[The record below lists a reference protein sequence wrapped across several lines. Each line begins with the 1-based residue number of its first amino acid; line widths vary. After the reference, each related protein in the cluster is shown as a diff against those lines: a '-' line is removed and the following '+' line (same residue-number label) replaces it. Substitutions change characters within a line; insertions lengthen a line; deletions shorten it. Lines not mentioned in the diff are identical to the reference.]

1 MPGLLGPTNPVP
13 GYDPSPVKVQPPTPG
28 DTSIQNIVDTT
39 RVTRP
44 DQRTDQQDNGDA
56 AAAARYDSNFMTFL
70 QRLRNA
76 QSLPE
81 TFMRVLQWQSM
92 ISSGIQSGFA
102 SEMSQFLEFLRM
114 DEAELLQFLQNQM
127 QSSSRFA
134 GALFDMLRQAYS
146 GTQSGLLQSDILQ
159 FLRRY
164 SDFSS
169 TGHLEGKIL
178 RTVEEMT
185 YSLPSKW
192 ANQVSDILA
201 KLQNGVSAG
210 DRAGNLALLREQLFT
225 LLSRYVSLTHDHG
238 RARGLLSM
246 LTLDVARYEN
256 GSEDALLQSLR
267 HLSSNGVLPKQLAE
281 LSDSELL
288 QILRDT
294 DYFKAAQDNSFA
306 DRLASLTNQALQGQ
320 GGANA
325 QEAFHN
331 ILAALLINESVYMPI
346 KHLMLPLDWNGK
358 MMFSELWVDPDA
370 DHGTRDVS
378 DGNGTLRILL
388 KMDVESLGA
397 FDVLINSRR
406 ENVSLQVACPKSVAA
421 FTGEMAQALS
431 GILTRNGLTV
441 EQVSVQEMK
450 RPLAVSEVFPKLLER
465 MGGVNVKV

>member
-1 MPGLLGPTNPVP
+1 MPELLGPTNPVP
-13 GYDPSPVKVQPPTPG
+13 GYDPTPPKIQPPTPG
-28 DTSIQNIVDTT
+28 DTSIQNIVDTS
-39 RVTRP
+39 RVVRP
-44 DQRTDQQDNGDA
+44 DARNDQRDGGDA
-56 AAAARYDSNFMTFL
+56 TTAARYDSNFMTFL
-70 QRLRNA
+70 QRLRSA

-92 ISSGIQSGFA
+92 VSSGIQSGFA

-114 DEAELLQFLQNQM
+114 DEAELLQFLQNQL
-127 QSSSRFA
+127 QSSSRFS
-134 GALFDMLRQAYS
+134 GALFDMLRSAYS
-146 GTQSGLLQSDILQ
+146 GTQSGLLRSDILQ

-178 RTVEEMT
+178 RTLEEMT
-185 YSLPSKW
+185 LSLPSKW
-192 ANQVSDILA
+192 GNQVKDILA
-201 KLQNGVSAG
+201 RLQNGVSAG

-256 GSEDALLQSLR
+256 GSEAGLLQSLR
-267 HLSSNGVLPKQLAE
+267 HLASNGVLPKELAE
-281 LSDSELL
+281 LSDDELL
-288 QILRDT
+288 KILRDT
-294 DYFKAAQDNSFA
+294 DYFKAAQNNSFA
-306 DRLASLTNQALQGQ
+306 DRLASLTHQALQGQ
-320 GGANA
+320 GGASA

-346 KHLMLPLDWNGK
+346 QHLMLPLDWNGK

-370 DHGTRDVS
+370 ERGTRETS
-378 DGNGTLRILL
+378 NGTGTLRILL

-406 ENVSLQVACPKSVAA
+406 ENVSLYVACPKTVAA
-421 FTGEMAQALS
+421 YTGEMTQALG

-441 EQVSVQEMK
+441 DQVSVQEMK
-450 RPLAVSEVFPKLLER
+450 RPLTVSEVFPKLLER

>member
-1 MPGLLGPTNPVP
+1 MPELLGPTNPVP
-13 GYDPSPVKVQPPTPG
+13 GYDPTPAKIQPPVPS
-28 DTSIQNIVDTT
+28 DTSVQNIVDTS
-39 RVTRP
+39 RVVRP
-44 DQRTDQQDNGDA
+44 DARTDQRDGSDA
-56 AAAARYDSNFMTFL
+56 AGAARYDSNFMTFL
-70 QRLRNA
+70 QRLRSA

-92 ISSGIQSGFA
+92 VSSGIQSGFA

-114 DEAELLQFLQNQM
+114 DEAQLLQFLKNQM
-127 QSSSRFA
+127 QSGSRFS
-134 GALFDMLRQAYS
+134 GALFDMLRSAYS
-146 GTQSGLLQSDILQ
+146 GSQSGLLQSDILQ

-169 TGHLEGKIL
+169 TGHLEKNIL
-178 RTVEEMT
+178 RTLDEMRQ
-185 YSLPSKW
+185 SLPSKW
-192 ANQVSDILA
+192 GNQVSDILA
-201 KLQNGVSAG
+201 RLQNGVSAG
-210 DRAGNLALLREQLFT
+210 DRAGNLQLLRDELFT

-256 GSEDALLQSLR
+256 GSESALLQSLR
-267 HLSSNGVLPKQLAE
+267 HLASNGILPKELTE

-288 QILRDT
+288 KILRDT
-294 DYFKAAQDNSFA
+294 DYFKAAQDNAFA

-346 KHLMLPLDWNGK
+346 KHLMLPLDWNGQ

-370 DHGTRDVS
+370 DRSTRDPS
-378 DGNGTLRILL
+378 GGNGTLRILL

-397 FDVLINSRR
+397 FDVLINSRQ

-421 FTGEMAQALS
+421 YTGEMAQAIS
-431 GILTRNGLTV
+431 GILSRNGLTV
-441 EQVSVQEMK
+441 EHVSVQEMK
-450 RPLAVSEVFPKLLER
+450 RPLTVSEVFPKLLER